1 MHSISALV
9 ALGILTPVPQVEEPF
24 TQGKLTVYV
33 VRASQTDARQYIT
46 LDEGLESGA
55 VEVRERGSGDVNSLE
70 VENGSDKYLFLHVGD
85 IIRGGKQDRTIATDV
100 LIPPRSAPIA
110 VDAFCVEH
118 GRWAA
123 DARTGYAFA
132 ANDALASG
140 LALKRGIQRAQSQQ
154 EVWDAVSV
162 AETAVAEYSGA
173 QADPLSSSGTYSAII
188 ENEPLRDER
197 EDYVEAVL
205 PRVLA
210 YEDAVGVVVAI
221 NGEIVGADIYRSH
234 ELFGKVARKLLDA
247 YAQEAILSGHA
258 PDAAPPTMGAV
269 SRFLDD
275 GANVATESLSTTMER
290 RSSDNADADIFEY
303 RFREDAKPLH
313 SSYIKKR

>member
-9 ALGILTPVPQVEEPF
+9 AIGILTPVPQVEKPI

-33 VRASQTDARQYIT
+33 VRDSRTDPRSYIT

-55 VEVRERGSGDVNSLE
+55 VEVRERGSGEVNSLE
-70 VENGSDKYLFLHVGD
+70 VENSSGKYLFLHVGD

-123 DARTGYAFA
+123 DARAGYAFS
-132 ANDALASG
+132 ANDAMASG
-140 LALKRGIQRAQSQQ
+140 AMLKRSIQRAQSQQ

-162 AETAVAEYSGA
+162 AETVVAEY
-173 QADPLSSSGTYSAII
+173 ADTPASRLSSSGTYSAIV
-188 ENEPLRDER
+188 EHETLRAER

-210 YEDAVGVVVAI
+210 HEDAVGVVVAI
-221 NGEIVGADIYRSH
+221 NGEIVGADLYRSH
-234 ELFGKVARKLLDA
+234 ELFGKLARKVLDA
-247 YAQEAILSGHA
+247 YAQEAILSGDT
-258 PDAAPPTMGAV
+258 PSAAPPTIGAV
-269 SRFLDD
+269 SRFLEE
-275 GANVATESLSTTMER
+275 GASVTTESLSAMMER
-290 RSSDNADADIFEY
+290 RSSENAVADIFEY
-303 RFREDAKPLH
+303 RFGKDAKSLH
-313 SSYIKKR
+313 SSYVKKK

>member
-9 ALGILTPVPQVEEPF
+9 ALGILTPVPQVEEPI

-33 VRASQTDARQYIT
+33 VRASQTDPRSYIT
-46 LDEGLESGA
+46 LDEGLKSGD

-140 LALKRGIQRAQSQQ
+140 PALKRGIQRAQSQQ

-162 AETAVAEYSGA
+162 AETAVAVYAASPA
-173 QADPLSSSGTYSAII
+173 NHLSLSGTYSAIV
-188 ENEPLRDER
+188 ENEPLRAER
-197 EDYVEAVL
+197 EEYVEAVL

-210 YEDAVGVVVAI
+210 HEDAVGVVVAI

-275 GANVATESLSTTMER
+275 GANVTTESLSTTMER

-313 SSYIKKR
+313 SSYVKKR

>member
-1 MHSISALV
+1 MHSISALA
-9 ALGILTPVPQVEEPF
+9 ALWILTPVPQVEEPI

-33 VRASQTDARQYIT
+33 VRASQTDPRSYIT
-46 LDEGLESGA
+46 LGEGLESGA

-85 IIRGGKQDRTIATDV
+85 IIRGGKQDRTIATDF

-123 DARTGYAFA
+123 DARSGYAFS

-140 LALKRGIQRAQSQQ
+140 ATLKRSIQRAQSQQ

-162 AETAVAEYSGA
+162 AETVVAGYAAAPSNR
-173 QADPLSSSGTYSAII
+173 LSSSGTYSAIV
-188 ENEPLRDER
+188 ENEPLRAER
-197 EDYVEAVL
+197 EDYVEAIL

-210 YEDAVGVVVAI
+210 HEDAIGVVVAI
-221 NGEIVGADIYRSH
+221 DGEIVGADLYRSH
-234 ELFGKVARKLLDA
+234 ELFGKLARKVLDA
-247 YAQEAILSGHA
+247 YAQEAILSGDA
-258 PDAAPPTMGAV
+258 PAAAPPTIGAV
-269 SRFLDD
+269 SRFLDE
-275 GANVATESLSTTMER
+275 GANVTTESLSTTMER
-290 RSSDNADADIFEY
+290 RSSENADADIFEY

-313 SSYIKKR
+313 SSYVKKR

>member
-9 ALGILTPVPQVEEPF
+9 ALGILAPVPQVEEPI

-33 VRASQTDARQYIT
+33 VRASQTDPRSYIT

-140 LALKRGIQRAQSQQ
+140 PALKRGIQRAQSQQ

-173 QADPLSSSGTYSAII
+173 QADPLSSSGTYSAIV

-221 NGEIVGADIYRSH
+221 NGEIVGADIYRSR

-258 PDAAPPTMGAV
+258 PDAAPPTMDAV

-275 GANVATESLSTTMER
+275 GANVTTESLSTTMER

-313 SSYIKKR
+313 SSYVKKR

>member
-9 ALGILTPVPQVEEPF
+9 ALGILTPVPQVEEPI

-33 VRASQTDARQYIT
+33 VRASQTDPRSYIT

-85 IIRGGKQDRTIATDV
+85 IIRGGKQDRTIAADV

-123 DARTGYAFA
+123 DVHAGYAFS

-140 LALKRGIQRAQSQQ
+140 AALKRGIQRARSQQ
-154 EVWDAVSV
+154 EVWNAVSLQ
-162 AETAVAEYSGA
+162 ETVVAEYA
-173 QADPLSSSGTYSAII
+173 AAPTERLSFSGTYSAIV
-188 ENEPLRDER
+188 ENEPLRAER

-210 YEDAVGVVVAI
+210 HEDAVGVVVAI
-221 NGEIVGADIYRSH
+221 NGEIVGADLYRSH
-234 ELFGKVARKLLDA
+234 ELFRKLARKLLDA
-247 YAQEAILSGHA
+247 YAQEAILSADA
-258 PDAAPPTMGAV
+258 PAVAPPTIGAV
-269 SRFLDD
+269 SRFLTD
-275 GANVATESLSTTMER
+275 GVSVTTESLSSTMER
-290 RSSDNADADIFEY
+290 SSSENTNADIFKY
-303 RFREDAKPLH
+303 RFHEDAKPLH
-313 SSYIKKR
+313 SSYVKKR